1 MTKEKLKSEFHKLID
16 NIDII
21 DELTKIQKNRLMD
34 SIKQVSDGNV
44 INNSEMKTEIKK
56 WLTV

>member
-21 DELTKIQKNRLMD
+21 DELTEIQKNRLMD

>member
-21 DELTKIQKNRLMD
+21 DELTEIQKNRLMD

-56 WLTV
+56 WLRV